1 MRTVPRMNAEM
12 RHRIYLKVALGTSK
26 EEVDFPLPQE
36 MEAYWD
42 EVAAEVA
49 GIRAAG
55 FDLDI
60 PWEIPDVDVI
70 PGLREQIERERAERE
85 AKNC

>member
-1 MRTVPRMNAEM
+1 
-12 RHRIYLKVALGTSK
+12 
-26 EEVDFPLPQE
+26 
-36 MEAYWD
+36 MEAYRD

-49 GIRAAG
+49 GIRATG

-60 PWEIPDVDVI
+60 PWETPDVDVI